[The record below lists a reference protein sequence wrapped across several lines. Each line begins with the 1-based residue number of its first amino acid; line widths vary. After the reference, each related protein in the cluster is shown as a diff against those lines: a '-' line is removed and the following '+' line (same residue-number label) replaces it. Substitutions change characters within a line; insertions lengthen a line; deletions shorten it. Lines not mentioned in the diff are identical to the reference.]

1 MRFVF
6 SVLLFALLAV
16 SALAQD
22 SSKFL
27 KVEGINFYGNDFSM
41 MKNSAKTNE
50 IGGDSTSPSKTPA
63 YRDSTTTKQISPTE
77 SQLED
82 RNFNNYSSE
91 TSAKVS
97 DNQNLSVLFTNLSG
111 KEIKSVTFLFRLSQN
126 GKKVLDRNVK
136 GKPRLLPDGKFYLSE
151 RFFSAKNFA
160 KLNAEKEVFIKRIEF
175 ADGTKLKF

>member
-1 MRFVF
+1 MRFLL
-6 SVLLFALLAV
+6 SVALFALLAV
-16 SALAQD
+16 SAFAQD
-22 SSKFL
+22 SSKYL
-27 KVEGINFYGNDFSM
+27 KVDNINFYGNDFSM

-50 IGGDSTSPSKTPA
+50 IGGDSTSPNKSPA
-63 YRDSTTTKQISPTE
+63 FRDSTTTKQISPTE

-97 DNQNLSVLFTNLSG
+97 NNQYLSVRFTNLSG
-111 KEIKSVTFLFRLSQN
+111 KAVKSVTFLFRLSQN
-126 GKKVLDRNVK
+126 GKKVLEKNVK
-136 GKPRLLPDGKFYLSE
+136 GTPRLLPDGKFYLSE
-151 RFFSAKNFA
+151 NYFSSKNFA